1 MKKEANGLYSFH
13 SAANYFGYNYV
24 LMDGWCTLVDSLGNE
39 HEVKV
44 HVQHGHGSVPTVAVE
59 LTSTDSSAYPKI
71 QMQFMRRDG
80 KFLMNKNTSTGL
92 SAALNQEA
100 EQLTITF
107 TDTGAQLMFDI
118 SDAKLTSSGDTPVI
132 TTGGTRLWDFPPMV
146 FKEEW
151 VYELTQ
157 SVYTISPEKN
167 NLLWFIGVIVERNGD
182 GSFTG
187 RLSAS
192 GFEADLYF
200 DEEGRVSGYKVTK
213 NSPSGSS
220 VGIEQTGSL
229 VEGVCCWGCG
239 PYNFDLSPVQII
251 VAIEPP
257 ELEAMPEEEIP
268 AEPLEEASPEE
279 VVAAE
284 PLEREIPEEVEVGFA
299 PLSPSS
305 LSIDEN
311 GVLKRLKDDGD
322 WEPIYLLACAQF
334 AAMDSA
340 EERNGVYYAT
350 SASGVLRTG
359 VSGKDGMGAITSGA
373 LERST
378 TDLAHE
384 LSEMIRAQHAYA
396 ANTKVLSTIEDML
409 TELERL

>member
-1 MKKEANGLYSFH
+1 
-13 SAANYFGYNYV
+13 
-24 LMDGWCTLVDSLGNE
+24 
-39 HEVKV
+39 
-44 HVQHGHGSVPTVAVE
+44 
-59 LTSTDSSAYPKI
+59 
-71 QMQFMRRDG
+71 
-80 KFLMNKNTSTGL
+80 MNRNTSTGL
-92 SAALNQEA
+92 STALNQEA

-118 SDAKLTSSGDTPVI
+118 SDAKLTRSGDTPVI
-132 TTGGTRLWDFPPMV
+132 MTGGTRLWDFPPMV

-151 VYELTQ
+151 VYKLTQ
-157 SVYTISPEKN
+157 SVYTISQEN
-167 NLLWFIGVIVERNGD
+167 NSQWFMDVIVERNGD

-187 RLSAS
+187 WLSAS
-192 GFEADLYF
+192 GFGADLYF
-200 DEEGRVSGYKVTK
+200 DEEGRVSGYKFTK
-213 NSPSGSS
+213 NDYSTSGPR

-229 VEGVCCWGCG
+229 VEGVCCWGHG

-251 VAIEPP
+251 VEIEPP
-257 ELEAMPEEEIP
+257 ELEAIPEEEVP

-311 GVLKRLKDDGD
+311 GVLSRLKDNGD
-322 WEPIYLLACAQF
+322 WEPVYLLACARF
-334 AAMDSA
+334 AAMNSA

-350 SASGVLRTG
+350 PASGTLRTG
-359 VSGKDGMGAITSGA
+359 VSGKDGFGTITSGT

-396 ANTKVLSTIEDML
+396 ANTKVLSALDDML